1 MKREA
6 FDVEWCREKL
16 RLFAD
21 MERVKV
27 ANQREL
33 NELAA
38 KYAGCPKVV
47 PKPERK
53 VAA

>member
-1 MKREA
+1 VKREA
-6 FDVEWCREKL
+6 FDVEWCRKNL
-16 RLFAD
+16 KPFAD
-21 MERVKV
+21 MERVRR
-27 ANQREL
+27 ANEREL